1 MILLSENDEKCPTK
15 IREIYME
22 LTNSNGLGFLALA
35 PVDGLAIETSSSLG
49 PPSSLRFSSSLSCC
63 NFRRALDDIL
73 GFKKTKFIKS
83 SGVLFI
89 IYQIILLLWRM

>member
-1 MILLSENDEKCPTK
+1 MSTK
-15 IREIYME
+15 IRENME

-35 PVDGLAIETSSSLG
+35 PVDDLAIETSSSLG

-83 SGVLFI
+83 SGVLVFCLLNYFI
-89 IYQIILLLWRM
+89 IVENVGTLNNYFKAL